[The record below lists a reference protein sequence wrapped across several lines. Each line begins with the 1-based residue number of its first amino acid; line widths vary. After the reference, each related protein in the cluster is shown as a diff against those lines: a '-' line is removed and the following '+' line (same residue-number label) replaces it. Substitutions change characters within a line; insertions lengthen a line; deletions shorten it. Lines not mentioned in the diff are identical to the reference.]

1 MKDVIQIVVVDP
13 CEESRTSLKRVLGG
27 ITSIWLAQVLSSY
40 EEAMTRAEELAA
52 QITIVVLDHN
62 VNQAV
67 DLIQE
72 TQPRDRRRDRGA
84 RELLLR

>member
-1 MKDVIQIVVVDP
+1 MVDP
-13 CEESRTSLKRVLGG
+13 CEESRTFLTRLLGG

-40 EEAMTRAEELAA
+40 EEAITGAEDLAA

-62 VNQAV
+62 ANQAV

-72 TQPRDRRRDRGA
+72 ITQVMPAQSWCPRA
-84 RELLLR
+84 AAQIVI